1 MNPVA
6 NYEMVVS
13 TSSPQPNETAAKPV
27 LKLLILSV
35 VTFILS
41 LGSLA
46 WISWIYLNPGHAL
59 LRGSPAVF
67 STTVP
72 TTVSTT
78 VPTVVTTVGPPADI
92 PFTPKI
98 EEYTANCTFAGPSA
112 GSTFLTFSNTPSGV
126 KSEDNLFDWVIY
138 YQSDYEHGH
147 YCSEFVGQSVNGVYP
162 DIHQASYH
170 DGQIMAVGT
179 LDTSQ
184 STTLKTDYFE
194 VIPNEVW
201 CAFLVEVTVNETS
214 YRVYDIY
221 SHGFQNCDPYPQS
234 VYDTN
239 GFTFEILAHADVKVI
254 SGQNTWM
261 ELIIGSMNIDPNVG
275 QQLYIFFSREV
286 GHSLVS
292 SYKRV
297 LSLL

>member
-1 MNPVA
+1 MNTENNTEKAVMGCENSNSSNKPFSKWRIFFT
-6 NYEMVVS
+6 VVMF
-13 TSSPQPNETAAKPV
+13 
-27 LKLLILSV
+27 LLSV
-35 VTFILS
+35 S
-41 LGSLA
+41 SLA
-46 WISWIYLNPGHAL
+46 WISYIYLKPSNG
-59 LRGSPAVF
+59 LRGSPAIV
-67 STTVP
+67 STIDP
-72 TTVSTT
+72 TTNPTAFPTLLTTFGQSETETVSL
-78 VPTVVTTVGPPADI
+78 
-92 PFTPKI
+92 
-98 EEYTANCTFAGPSA
+98 YTANCSFAGQSDP
-112 GSTFLTFSNTPSGV
+112 STFLSFSTGV
-126 KSEDNLFDWVIY
+126 ESELSEEKQFDWAIF
-138 YQSDYEHGH
+138 YQSDYGHGY
-147 YCSEFVGQSVNGVYP
+147 YCSEFDGESVNGVYAN
-162 DIHQASYH
+162 IHQAGLKN
-170 DGQIMAVGT
+170 GQIMAVGT
-179 LDTSQ
+179 LDTSE
-184 STTLKTDYFE
+184 STSLKTDYFG

-221 SHGFQNCDPYPQS
+221 SRGFQNCDPYPQS